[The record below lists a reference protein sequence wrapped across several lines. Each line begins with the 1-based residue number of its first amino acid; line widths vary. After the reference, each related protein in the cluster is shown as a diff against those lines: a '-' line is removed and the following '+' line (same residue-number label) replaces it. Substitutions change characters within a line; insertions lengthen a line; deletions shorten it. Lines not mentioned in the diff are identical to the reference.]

1 MDCLLRYLVLF
12 MLLFAA
18 PAAYGQTVIYQDDF
32 EGTVSGW
39 SINNTDF
46 DPDVTTFLGRFDNA
60 PTQTS
65 RSFSVPAGST
75 QLIIEFDLYRF
86 DSWDNNAHERQ
97 CRLVTFA
104 AYPQSRTRL

>member
-46 DPDVTTFLGRFDNA
+46 DPDVTTAALIMRRPKHRAVSQFLQA
-60 PTQTS
+60 LHS
-65 RSFSVPAGST
+65 
-75 QLIIEFDLYRF
+75 L
-86 DSWDNNAHERQ
+86 
-97 CRLVTFA
+97 
-104 AYPQSRTRL
+104 